1 MTTIKSAPPI
11 YKIGRSVFVEKIFCF
26 VIISAESFLKKF
38 FEGELMKNLIVN
50 ADDFG
55 RHELI
60 NRAVEK
66 ALQEGCLRSATIMAG
81 GIAFDDAVE
90 VAKKNPALGVG
101 IHFTLANGFPVLPP
115 EKIPTLVTEDGIF
128 FENYVVFL
136 KKYLQGKVSAEEIK
150 LELAAQLEKVQRAGL
165 KLTHFDSHQHLHHIP
180 GIIEICLDLAEG
192 AKISALRIS
201 ETKIFDG
208 ELDSIGKFIGRLGL
222 GSLAKFAAHKARK
235 KNFRTPEHFTGI
247 VAGEAV
253 DENFLSKLL
262 DKLQDGT
269 TEIMLHPGTDNKIL
283 QNYCDWEHDFEGEL
297 AAVTSPKILKMLEE
311 KNISAI
317 NFSDLR

>member
-1 MTTIKSAPPI
+1 LRNGYGFVRNIFSAT
-11 YKIGRSVFVEKIFCF
+11 
-26 VIISAESFLKKF
+26 FLNN
-38 FEGELMKNLIVN
+38 FEGERLKNLIVN

-66 ALQEGCLRSATIMAG
+66 ALTEGCLRSATIMAG
-81 GIAFDDAVE
+81 GIAFDDAVN

-115 EKIPTLVTEDGIF
+115 SEIPTLVTEDGIF

-136 KKYLQGKVSAEEIK
+136 KKYLQGKISGDEIK
-150 LELAAQLEKVQRAGL
+150 SELAAQLEKVQNAGIN
-165 KLTHFDSHQHLHHIP
+165 LTHFDSHQHLHHIP
-180 GIIEICLDLAEG
+180 GIIEICLDLAES
-192 AKISALRIS
+192 AKITAMRVS

-222 GSLAKFAAHKARK
+222 SSLAKFAAHKAHK
-235 KNFRTPEHFTGI
+235 KNFKTPDHFTGI

-262 DKLQDGT
+262 ENLQEGT

-317 NFSDLR
+317 NFRE

>member
-1 MTTIKSAPPI
+1 
-11 YKIGRSVFVEKIFCF
+11 
-26 VIISAESFLKKF
+26 
-38 FEGELMKNLIVN
+38 MKNLIVN
-50 ADDFG
+50 SDDFG

-66 ALQEGCLRSATIMAG
+66 ALNEGCLRSATIMAG
-81 GIAFDDAVE
+81 GKAFDNAVE
-90 VAKKNPALGVG
+90 IARKNPTLGVG
-101 IHFTLANGFPVLPP
+101 LHFTLACGFPVLPP
-115 EKIPTLVTEDGIF
+115 NEIPTLVTEDGIF

-136 KKYLQGKVSAEEIK
+136 KKYLQGKVSVEEIK
-150 LELAAQLEKVQRAGL
+150 SELAAQLEKAQNAGL
-165 KLTHFDSHQHLHHIP
+165 QLTHFDSHQHLHHIP

-192 AKISALRIS
+192 AKISAMRVS

-208 ELDSIGKFIGRLGL
+208 ELDIIGKFIGRLGL
-222 GSLAKFAAHKARK
+222 SSLAKFASHKARK

-247 VAGEAV
+247 VAGESV

-262 DKLQDGT
+262 DNLQEGT
-269 TEIMLHPGTDNKIL
+269 TEIMLHPGTDNEML
-283 QNYCDWEHDFEGEL
+283 QKYCDWEHDFEGEL
-297 AAVTSPKILKMLEE
+297 NAVTSPKILKQLED

>member
-1 MTTIKSAPPI
+1 
-11 YKIGRSVFVEKIFCF
+11 
-26 VIISAESFLKKF
+26 
-38 FEGELMKNLIVN
+38 MKNLIVN

-66 ALQEGCLRSATIMAG
+66 ALNEGCLRSATIMAG
-81 GIAFDDAVE
+81 GKAFDNAVE

-101 IHFTLANGFPVLPP
+101 LHFTLACGFPVLPP
-115 EKIPTLVTEDGIF
+115 SEIPTLVNEDGIF

-136 KKYLQGKVSAEEIK
+136 KKYLQGKVSIEEIK
-150 LELAAQLEKVQRAGL
+150 SELAAQLEKAQNAGL
-165 KLTHFDSHQHLHHIP
+165 QLTHFDSHQHLHHIP
-180 GIIEICLDLAEG
+180 GIIEICLNLAEG
-192 AKISALRIS
+192 AKISAMRVS

-208 ELDSIGKFIGRLGL
+208 ELDSIGKFIGRVGL
-222 GSLAKFAAHKARK
+222 SSLAKFAAHKAHK

-262 DKLQDGT
+262 ENLPDGT
-269 TEIMLHPGTDNKIL
+269 TEIMLHPGTDNEIL
-283 QNYCDWEHDFEGEL
+283 QKYCDWEHDFEGEL
-297 AAVTSPKILKMLEE
+297 NAVTSPKILKQLEE

>member
-1 MTTIKSAPPI
+1 
-11 YKIGRSVFVEKIFCF
+11 
-26 VIISAESFLKKF
+26 
-38 FEGELMKNLIVN
+38 MKNLIVN
-50 ADDFG
+50 SDDFG

-66 ALQEGCLRSATIMAG
+66 ALNEGCLRSATIMAG
-81 GIAFDDAVE
+81 GAAFDNAVE
-90 VAKKNPALGVG
+90 IAKKNPSLGVG

-115 EKIPTLVTEDGIF
+115 KEIPTLVTGDGVF

-150 LELAAQLEKVQRAGL
+150 SELAAQLEKIQRSGL
-165 KLTHFDSHQHLHHIP
+165 NLTHFDSHQHLHHFP
-180 GIIEICLDLAEG
+180 GIIEICLDLAES
-192 AKISALRIS
+192 AKISKMRVS

-208 ELDSIGKFIGRLGL
+208 ELDSVGKFIGRLGL
-222 GSLAKFAAHKARK
+222 GSLAKFAAYKAHK
-235 KNFRTPEHFTGI
+235 KNFITPQHFTGI

-262 DKLQDGT
+262 NNLEEGT
-269 TEIMLHPGTDNKIL
+269 TEIMLHPGTDNEVL
-283 QNYCDWEHDFEGEL
+283 QKYCDWEHDFEGEL
-297 AAVTSPKILKMLEE
+297 AAVTSPKILKQLEE

-317 NFSDLR
+317 NFRDIKV